1 VSDLSSL
8 DNKIAVITGA
18 AGSIGR
24 ESVRVFQERGATVV
38 GVDIQGDCDA
48 DLFVMADLTS
58 EQAVRDLYARAAKA

>member
-48 DLFVMADLTS
+48 DLFLMASAWSSLGEADC
-58 EQAVRDLYARAAKA
+58 